1 MAFGAGRG
9 AQDAAAVRIKGTRF
23 YQALINLRLIPK
35 TAAQIR
41 GRAGDPF
48 LDLLES
54 PESHRAPLL
63 VEGCE
68 EGGCKMK
75 GGEGRCWSLSER
87 LEEILH

>member
-1 MAFGAGRG
+1 M
-9 AQDAAAVRIKGTRF
+9 RIKGTRF

-41 GRAGDPF
+41 GRAGGPF

-54 PESHRAPLL
+54 PESHRVPLF

-75 GGEGRCWSLSER
+75 GGEGRCWSLPER
-87 LEEILH
+87 LEELLH